1 MKMPKSRPDFVED
14 IHEINCND
22 RFIYKRGLEWK
33 VAYLHY
39 SDGAMIYEQAPNH
52 RNGWNRMYIMV
63 GEKISPWQ

>member
-22 RFIYKRGLEWK
+22 TFIYKRGLEWK

-39 SDGAMIYEQAPNH
+39 SDGTMIYEQTPNH